1 MPSISVME
9 TVGSFIA
16 DNADTIAAVGAVGA
30 TAGAG
35 LSAYESHAQGVAA
48 SNMAKQ
54 KARVEALNAQQQ
66 QIDMRQKMLRA
77 LASQN
82 AGTLGAV
89 ATGAATS
96 FGANTRRQITQAQ
109 NDLLVNQANAS
120 AQASL
125 LDQQANN
132 AVTAGNVG
140 AAVDVFKGAAQVAG
154 IAQAAGG

>member
-1 MPSISVME
+1 MPSIAVME
-9 TVGSFIA
+9 AAGSFISA
-16 DNADTIAAVGAVGA
+16 NAGTIATVAGA
-30 TAGAG
+30 AGAG
-35 LSAYESHAQGVAA
+35 LSAYESHQQGVAA

-125 LDQQANN
+125 LDQQAQNDI
-132 AVTAGNVG
+132 AAGNAG
-140 AAVDVFKGAAQVAG
+140 AAVDIFKGVS
-154 IAQAAGG
+154 QAAGFKPPPGSG